1 MFGLFPAAARAMLA
15 AVLVAATAFVAT
27 AADPLDLKSLPRMP
41 GETDLFTV
49 GDSLLYIS
57 PESVDVTGRALREK
71 FTAAGWLLFDMGRV
85 YEGETEESYSGQDFT
100 NGTHS
105 IHVYVVSAPA
115 KDNKTSVQYD
125 LRTVAEPLPVP
136 KDATKLAY
144 NFLGTTLSCEST
156 QAAEAIFEFYKTE
169 LKARGWTL
177 FALPRPEAESKPG
190 KTIRTHFIKES
201 QKPLKLIVHPEEPGR
216 TIVDIELVAHEEM
229 IADYAPKKAPEPV
242 SAPEEKSEPA
252 PKSADEDA
260 DGDDPDEKF
269 AGLVKDLIKE
279 AMKPVA
285 KAKKAAKD
293 DEPDAAA
300 AGKSEDLRPMSINVA
315 PVPIPETANDI
326 AFDSGEGELKFKASS
341 RVKDL
346 ADFYREQM
354 KSKGWKEKRSVI
366 NSDSMVVLNF
376 SKGKKDDI
384 SFTIM
389 RMGERTDVSARGK
402 GLKTATP
409 AASPKPDQAA
419 EPDSGAT
426 STDLLPG
433 ELPPDAPLE
442 LAAKDLLVEDKA
454 GLPLP
459 KPYSSSGT
467 MKSKFQY
474 ASMASVAASVE
485 TIVAFYRSE
494 LGKRGWKEDEAAA
507 KVTPESGT
515 LKFSAGEGPAILKLG
530 RQSGETTIEL
540 IVRQKAAAEASGLMP
555 KSGNTKVMFGSI
567 LDETSEI
574 SVNGKSYKVKGGE
587 GAERSDGPQVELK
600 PGKYKFTV
608 KSKGKPAQ
616 SEEAEFGADEIW
628 GVLIGPGGVLP
639 LQMY

>member
-1 MFGLFPAAARAMLA
+1 
-15 AVLVAATAFVAT
+15 
-27 AADPLDLKSLPRMP
+27 
-41 GETDLFTV
+41 
-49 GDSLLYIS
+49 
-57 PESVDVTGRALREK
+57 
-71 FTAAGWLLFDMGRV
+71 
-85 YEGETEESYSGQDFT
+85 
-100 NGTHS
+100 
-105 IHVYVVSAPA
+105 
-115 KDNKTSVQYD
+115 
-125 LRTVAEPLPVP
+125 
-136 KDATKLAY
+136 
-144 NFLGTTLSCEST
+144 
-156 QAAEAIFEFYKTE
+156 
-169 LKARGWTL
+169 
-177 FALPRPEAESKPG
+177 
-190 KTIRTHFIKES
+190 
-201 QKPLKLIVHPEEPGR
+201 
-216 TIVDIELVAHEEM
+216 
-229 IADYAPKKAPEPV
+229 
-242 SAPEEKSEPA
+242 
-252 PKSADEDA
+252 
-260 DGDDPDEKF
+260 
-269 AGLVKDLIKE
+269 
-279 AMKPVA
+279 MKPVA

-293 DEPDAAA
+293 DETDAAA
-300 AGKSEDLRPMSINVA
+300 GTVEDLRPMSINVA

-346 ADFYREQM
+346 AVFYREQM

-402 GLKTATP
+402 GLKTATKV
-409 AASPKPDQAA
+409 AASKPSPVPEQAI
-419 EPDSGAT
+419 EPGAAPP
-426 STDLLPG
+426 SKDLLPE
-433 ELPPDAPLE
+433 ELPPDAPQE

-459 KPYSSSGT
+459 KPHSSSGT

-474 ASMASVAASVE
+474 ASMASVAASVA
-485 TIVAFYRSE
+485 TVVAFYRGE

-507 KVTPESGT
+507 KVTPESGV
-515 LKFSAGEGPAILKLG
+515 LKFSTGEGPAILKLG

-540 IVRQKAAAEASGLMP
+540 IVRQKSAAEASGLMP
-555 KSGNTKVMFGSI
+555 KSGSAKIMFGNI

-574 SVNGKSYKVKGGE
+574 SVNGKSFAVKGGE
-587 GAERSDGPQVELK
+587 GADRPGGPQVELK

-608 KSKGKPAQ
+608 KPKGKPAQ